1 MVYVIRSTDNM
12 DGCED
17 YSINK
22 SITFKVLVI
31 ILVIACLVLSFC
43 CLKINGLFL
52 KYKEKYNN
60 ECVQAMII
68 MKSNQSLASREKLAR
83 DENKILSESLKK
95 QYNALKK
102 ENEKIKNEV
111 NELKQNSKKIE
122 EKNNELA
129 KDNLE
134 LQKSLKKA
142 AAVGVTPQSYKIYN
156 SEALINS
163 NTKREYLGRFIGTA
177 YTPSAEE
184 CGNNKGITSS
194 GHPIIPGVSL
204 AIDKKHWPYGTIF
217 YIKGLGYAIAM
228 DTGSAIKGKNRFDFA
243 VLDKNFAK
251 ALGNQYYDVYLV
263 KMGNGKIDTSIL
275 G

>member
-1 MVYVIRSTDNM
+1 M
-12 DGCED
+12 DGSD
-17 YSINK
+17 GYNINK
-22 SITFKVLVI
+22 SITIKVLMI
-31 ILVIACLVLSFC
+31 FLVLACLVLSFYC
-43 CLKINGLFL
+43 IKMNNLFL
-52 KYKEKYNN
+52 KYKVKYDN
-60 ECVQAMII
+60 ECAQAMII
-68 MKSNQSLASREKLAR
+68 MKSNQSLSIRERMAR
-83 DENKILSESLKK
+83 DENKMLAESLNK
-95 QYNALKK
+95 QYNALKQ
-102 ENEKIKNEV
+102 ENEKIKKEI
-111 NELKQNSKKIE
+111 NELKQNRKKIE
-122 EKNNELA
+122 EQNNELL

-142 AAVGVTPQSYKIYN
+142 ASVGLTPQSYKIYN
-156 SEALINS
+156 SESLTNS
-163 NTKREYLGRFIGTA
+163 NIKKEYIGKFLGTA
-177 YTPSAEE
+177 YTPSVEE

-194 GHPIIPGVSL
+194 GHPIIPGVSV

-243 VLDKNFAK
+243 VFDKNFAK